1 MSGPG
6 SSAWLKKE
14 LDKREQNGEVR
25 TYSEEET
32 ANIVNELNEHM
43 EQYRIEANRMFA
55 ESERDAAKVFITC

>member
-14 LDKREQNGEVR
+14 LKKLERDGKVKIFTDK
-25 TYSEEET
+25 ET
-32 ANIVNELNEHM
+32 AAIAKRINAGIAQAKLE
-43 EQYRIEANRMFA
+43 YRRIAG